1 MRRALGALGVVIV
14 SVAAGSSMGCPPPKP
29 RPASEPAVAPTPAP
43 EASRHSD
50 AEADAGAVASLAL
63 ADAEPGLV
71 ALEDRRAFEAST
83 LEAAAASPDAAVR
96 ARAAL
101 AAGRIGDERA
111 SAVLSRLLADG
122 TPEVRESA
130 AFAAG
135 ILGDP
140 SMSQAL
146 VPLLS
151 DPDEK
156 VAARAAWSLGF
167 LEQAE
172 GRDALLGA
180 LATASASRRPAL
192 LFALWR
198 FPTAAIVTA
207 AEPFAADPDPA
218 TRTAALYALS
228 RRPQAAALDT
238 LTRGLRDPDPHAA
251 ALCARALGILAQSPS
266 IEPLGAAL
274 EDRRPQVVTASLTA
288 LHAVLEKNSGASPP
302 LERAGRVATLSNDA
316 NPNLAI
322 PALAL
327 LRFYVTAS
335 DREAFRR
342 LWAAASTGSGRRR
355 QVALRAAVAAIPE
368 QAASLLDAAMA
379 SPDPFLRGAAASS
392 LGLLPPA
399 EAAETSARRARLM
412 ADPEAVVRYK
422 VLEGI
427 ETPEA
432 ARAERALIDAALA
445 DPNVAVHAAALDLAF
460 QATGDFALL
469 EKAVQDPNPDI
480 AISAIGAAEG
490 KPESPEARAVVEAA
504 YRSPSTL
511 VSRLARRSLVKN
523 FHADRATLPWRT
535 YDTGKSVADYAALLR
550 EARSGWT
557 ARIET
562 ARGAF
567 RIRLAGGEAPLT
579 VMNFVALAKK
589 GYFDGAPI
597 HRVVPGFVVQD
608 GDPTGTGSG
617 GPGYEIRDELS
628 ALPYRTGTVG
638 MALSGPDTGGSQ
650 WFVTQAPQP
659 HLDGGYTVFGQIL
672 SGQDVVN
679 RIEQDDRIPRVSVQS
694 GAP

>member
-1 MRRALGALGVVIV
+1 MRRALGALGAVIV
-14 SVAAGSSMGCPPPKP
+14 SVAAGCAAAKPP
-29 RPASEPAVAPTPAP
+29 AAPAP
-43 EASRHSD
+43 APPSP
-50 AEADAGAVASLAL
+50 APAAAVASLAE
-63 ADAEPGLV
+63 AEPALA
-71 ALEDRRAFEAST
+71 ALEDRRAFDAPT

-96 ARAAL
+96 ARTAL

-111 SAVLSRLLADG
+111 SGVLSRLLADG
-122 TPEVRESA
+122 SPDVRESA
-130 AFAAG
+130 AFGAG

-140 SMSQAL
+140 SMSRAL
-146 VPLLS
+146 VPALS
-151 DPDEK
+151 DSDDK

-167 LEQAE
+167 LEQTD

-180 LATASASRRPAL
+180 LAAAPPARRPAL

-198 FPTAAIVTA
+198 FPTPAIVAA
-207 AEPFAADPDPA
+207 AEPYAADPDPA

-228 RRPQAAALDT
+228 RRPQEAALPT
-238 LTRGLRDPDPHAA
+238 LTRCLGDSDANAA
-251 ALCARALGILAQSPS
+251 ALCARALGILARPAS

-274 EDRRPQVVTASLTA
+274 ADRRPPVRTASLTA
-288 LHAVLEKNSGASPP
+288 LAAVLEKNPGATPP
-302 LERAGRVATLSNDA
+302 SDTSARVATLSSDA

-322 PALAL
+322 PAIAL
-327 LRFYVTAS
+327 LRFYVAAS

-342 LWAAASTGSGRRR
+342 LWAAASTGTGRRR
-355 QVALRAAVAAIPE
+355 QVALRAAVAAVPE
-368 QAASLLDAAMA
+368 QAASVLDPAMA
-379 SPDPFLRGAAASS
+379 STDPFLRGAAASS
-392 LGLLPPA
+392 LGFLPSA
-399 EAAETSARRARLM
+399 EASARRAKLM
-412 ADPEAVVRYK
+412 ADPEAVVRVK

-427 ETPEA
+427 DNPEA
-432 ARAERALIDAALA
+432 IRAERALIDTALT
-445 DPNVAVHAAALDLAF
+445 DTSIPVRSAALDLAF
-460 QATGDFALL
+460 QGGGDFGLL
-469 EKAVQDPNPDI
+469 MKAVEESGRESNPDM
-480 AISAIGAAEG
+480 AITAIGAAEQT
-490 KPESPEARAVVEAA
+490 PEKPEARAVVEAA

-523 FHADRATLPWRT
+523 FHADRANLPWRT

-557 ARIET
+557 ARVET

-567 RIRLAGGEAPLT
+567 TIRLAGEEAPLT
-579 VMNFVALAKK
+579 VLNFVALAKK
-589 GYFDGAPI
+589 GYFNDAPI

-672 SGQDVVN
+672 TGQDVVS
-679 RIEQDDRIPRVSVQS
+679 RIEQDDRIRRVAVQS
-694 GAP
+694 GGP